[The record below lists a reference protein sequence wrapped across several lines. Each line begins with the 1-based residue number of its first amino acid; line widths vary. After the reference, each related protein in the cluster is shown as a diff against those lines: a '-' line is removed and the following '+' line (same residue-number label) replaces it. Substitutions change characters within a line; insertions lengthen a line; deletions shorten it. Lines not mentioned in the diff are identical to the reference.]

1 MKRTIQIAAALLLS
15 AGFIAHAE
23 VQFAL
28 TNKSSQPIWICVYAD
43 GSPATGEF
51 SYNCEQQILPND
63 TLSQMI
69 ANGVVELTISVVDPA
84 ERSNRQDRSRTYT
97 TFDSANNKDKI
108 LIWNIT
114 EFPRAP
120 LFPALEKHLMGL
132 MKSKISNNITHKE
145 FHISKNKGL

>member
-1 MKRTIQIAAALLLS
+1 MKRIIQIAAVLLLS
-15 AGFIAHAE
+15 AGFITHAN

-43 GSPATGEF
+43 GDRATGTVEG
-51 SYNCEQQILPND
+51 NCEQQILPND

-69 ANGVVELTISVVDPA
+69 ANGVVELKISVVDPA
-84 ERSNRQDRSRTYT
+84 ARNGFDRYRTYT

-145 FHISKNKGL
+145 FHVSKSKGL